1 MELIDEGCDDASKNS
16 LDEVLKIAS
25 DNSLDEPDESLAFE
39 HVITGMGTDKYRT
52 LQNKETILRVD
63 YGHKTQEDDQEP
75 KVET

>member
-1 MELIDEGCDDASKNS
+1 MIELIDEGCDDASKNS

-52 LQNKETILRVD
+52 L
-63 YGHKTQEDDQEP
+63 
-75 KVET
+75 